1 MRILTFF
8 IFFSSLILPPSQN
21 IKTVSQ
27 SFSVHNLTTSLIT
40 QLDGDVEFIQW
51 NKDELLVETSI
62 IDESENPSNYI
73 LNYFINKKNLE
84 LNCSLIGDARTLLLT
99 SKKLTIQFFQRE
111 ENFKLKKYS
120 RFIFHIDCSLPY
132 SKL

>member
-84 LNCSLIGDARTLLLT
+84 LNCSFIGDARTLLLT
-99 SKKLTIQFFQRE
+99 SKKVNNTIFSKGRKLQTQKVFKIYIPYRLQFAIQ
-111 ENFKLKKYS
+111 
-120 RFIFHIDCSLPY
+120 
-132 SKL
+132 

>member
-73 LNYFINKKNLE
+73 LNYFINKKN
-84 LNCSLIGDARTLLLT
+84 
-99 SKKLTIQFFQRE
+99 
-111 ENFKLKKYS
+111 
-120 RFIFHIDCSLPY
+120 
-132 SKL
+132 